1 MFCILR
7 RCRISFA
14 LSEDGIPSS
23 AGIGNRGMPSEW
35 KKREEEEKGLEGEV
49 ARATPEIQSN
59 SRGCIT
65 CWDTLAEISGENR
78 GDFAAI
84 YKIACVVSNKRGLLT
99 IVAIDWLIGLF
110 FFFFVTR
117 DWKEKLISLI
127 FSLLELGFFYRTV
140 NYQINCN

>member
-1 MFCILR
+1 
-7 RCRISFA
+7 
-14 LSEDGIPSS
+14 
-23 AGIGNRGMPSEW
+23 MPSEW

-99 IVAIDWLIGLF
+99 IVAID
-110 FFFFVTR
+110 
-117 DWKEKLISLI
+117 
-127 FSLLELGFFYRTV
+127 
-140 NYQINCN
+140 